1 MKARIFESAVLLA
14 AVASCFAYHAPLMC
28 HGEAKNL
35 LGLDARCLQM
45 GIDSAQ
51 SSRILMPK
59 QSMPADETRQ
69 YESVQRALFRLL
81 PRGFRGGIHRKG
93 MFSPSQQAQN
103 QGICT
108 DLDGITLRIL
118 CAKELAEAGEGSK
131 LDQVARLCTRG
142 MFGDENESGSY
153 WVLRNFNV
161 KYGEDPSA
169 NGRKSVMVVAEQGEG
184 EIVGCCGMELML
196 LTEDGMPWW
205 SNPRSII
212 KKRAFISDLV
222 VDRAY
227 R

>member
-1 MKARIFESAVLLA
+1 MRHDSTSLFKEHYSGCFRA
-14 AVASCFAYHAPLMC
+14 AF
-28 HGEAKNL
+28 G
-35 LGLDARCLQM
+35 
-45 GIDSAQ
+45 
-51 SSRILMPK
+51 
-59 QSMPADETRQ
+59 
-69 YESVQRALFRLL
+69 
-81 PRGFRGGIHRKG
+81 GGIHRKG

-103 QGICT
+103 QGVCT

-118 CAKELAEAGEGSK
+118 CAKELAEAGQGSK

-184 EIVGCCGMELML
+184 RIVGCCGMELML
-196 LTEDGMPWW
+196 LTEEGMPWW